1 MKKQLQQIYDKVQC
15 VAAVNIAQHLAPF
28 IQQDVTSNNLNA
40 ISPMPSVAVTSATP
54 SFNMVPATPPS
65 STSAIQPTTQSIVNN
80 AIACVPSSSVIALPP
95 STPSS
100 VNNMM
105 PPANINPMI
114 PIDHCSNSSDGPPVG
129 AVTEATTTTYTQN
142 LLTSA
147 EITPIYLKSR
157 NRRNFA
163 ALLVERL
170 FDVETRL
177 KSNVSGRG
185 KEKLDPE
192 IIKYVKAK
200 VFEFYE
206 CSSLETKT
214 EWAKCVVSIDDK
226 SRSLK
231 KRKSP

>member
-1 MKKQLQQIYDKVQC
+1 M
-15 VAAVNIAQHLAPF
+15 
-28 IQQDVTSNNLNA
+28 TS
-40 ISPMPSVAVTSATP
+40 
-54 SFNMVPATPPS
+54 
-65 STSAIQPTTQSIVNN
+65 
-80 AIACVPSSSVIALPP
+80 
-95 STPSS
+95 
-100 VNNMM
+100 
-105 PPANINPMI
+105 ANINPTM
-114 PIDHCSNSSDGPPVG
+114 PINAGSSLNDMMALPPVR
-129 AVTEATTTTYTQN
+129 VTTEIETITYTQD

-147 EITPIYLKSR
+147 EITPIYIKSR

-192 IIKYVKAK
+192 IMKYIKAK
-200 VFEFYE
+200 VFQFYE
-206 CSSLETKT
+206 CNPSEIKA

-231 KRKSP
+231 KRKSL